1 MNTIEIVLK
10 KIAGTAVIKNIGK
23 NKVEIDG
30 YTIHYRLKNYD
41 KSFSSKFPFNINLNS
56 INADFELWIC
66 GSDSS
71 YYLVP
76 IEKIESM
83 YWHPMAYVDKHHPNI
98 RALTVNNWNDEVI
111 YASPSVKFDLK
122 PYKNKGLSVS
132 NNSNKE
138 NNLAIQDKLSLD
150 VKVITPTDI
159 ENKEKITAN
168 TLEDIGELEEAMKDL
183 TPKQKEKVSIFIE
196 RGLIAQKIK
205 KVTNF
210 KCLIC
215 EAKGLNSLGFPKL
228 NGDFYIET
236 HHVEPVSLLKNGSL
250 RVANLLTV
258 CANHHRQ
265 LHYGKVDLL
274 ENTNEYF
281 KFNFDG
287 KMLIINKIKI

>member
-10 KIAGTAVIKNIGK
+10 KIAGTAEIKNIGK

-30 YTIHYRLKNYD
+30 YTIHYRLKNHD
-41 KSFSSKFPFNINLNS
+41 KSFSSKYPFNINLNS

-66 GSDSS
+66 GSDTS

-122 PYKNKGLSVS
+122 PYKNIELSLH

-138 NNLAIQDKLSLD
+138 SSSTIQDKQKLD
-150 VKVITPTDI
+150 RKTDTD
-159 ENKEKITAN
+159 NKGKITAN
-168 TLEDIGELEEAMKDL
+168 TLDDIDKLEEAMKDL
-183 TPKQKEKVSIFIE
+183 TPEQKEKVSIFIE

-205 KVTNF
+205 KITNF

-215 EAKGLNSLGFPKL
+215 EAKGMNSLGFQKL

-236 HHVEPVSLLKNGSL
+236 HHVEPISLLKTGSL
-250 RVANLLTV
+250 SVANLLTV

-265 LHYGKVDLL
+265 IHYGKVELL
-274 ENTNEYF
+274 ENTNDYF
-281 KFNFDG
+281 KFNFDD
-287 KMLIINKIKI
+287 KILIINKIRV